1 MRCERC
7 HKREAMI
14 QVSISQN
21 NQKNELFL
29 CDTCAHELLQNN
41 NDTKHQHHHSLNKFI
56 LKSQSEVKTCPTCG
70 STLQSIR
77 DNGLFGC
84 GDCYKTFS
92 EEANQII
99 NRAQLLKDSH
109 TGKVPGSY
117 EKCLKQE
124 EKIEA
129 LEKKLEKLVKAQEFE
144 EAAIIRDEIKVL
156 KEDGNDEDESLAEK

>member
-1 MRCERC
+1 M
-7 HKREAMI
+7 
-14 QVSISQN
+14 
-21 NQKNELFL
+21 
-29 CDTCAHELLQNN
+29 
-41 NDTKHQHHHSLNKFI
+41 
-56 LKSQSEVKTCPTCG
+56 KSQSEVKTCPTCG

-144 EAAIIRDEIKVL
+144 EAAIIRDEIKAL

>member
-92 EEANQII
+92 GEANQII

-144 EAAIIRDEIKVL
+144 EAAIIRDEIKAL